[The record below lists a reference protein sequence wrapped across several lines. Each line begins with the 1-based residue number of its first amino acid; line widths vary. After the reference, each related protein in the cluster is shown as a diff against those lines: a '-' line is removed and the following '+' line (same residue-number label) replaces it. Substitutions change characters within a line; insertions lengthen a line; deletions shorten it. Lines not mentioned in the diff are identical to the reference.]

1 MSDAQPLTTDGHA
14 PNGRPRTLRPALSD
28 GPLRLALPG
37 DDGREAGLLRDVLD
51 ALHTYAAILDDRGR
65 VVTVNRAALERSGV
79 AAGAVAGVTFA
90 ESAWWSHDPRQ
101 SRLVA
106 KAVADALAGR
116 TARLELTARLPG
128 VAGEDGQAALL
139 DVDAQFAPLPARR
152 GRGVVVAA
160 YDLTD
165 ARRQTREQAE
175 QAAELSR
182 LADAEAGKMRAIST
196 LAHELRNPLG
206 AAHMAAQMLEEA
218 GEYDAETVEL
228 MGRNLRMMRRLVDD
242 LMDLGRAE
250 RGTLQVKLEPVDLC
264 DLIAQAADEQAADAR
279 EAGHEIAV
287 VGRDAPCVVRGDA
300 QRLKQ
305 VLFNLVRNAL
315 RYTDPPGRVTLSVAP
330 RRDGGADLV
339 VADTGR
345 GLSADLLPRLFE
357 PFQQGDDTSGGLGI
371 GLSLCRRI
379 ARAHGGDVTAH
390 SDGPGTGSTFRV
402 RLPGGPAPADSPEVG
417 R

>member
-1 MSDAQPLTTDGHA
+1 MSDAQPLTTNGHA
-14 PNGRPRTLRPALSD
+14 PNGRPRTLRPSHPALSD

-37 DDGREAGLLRDVLD
+37 DDGREADLLRDVLD

-79 AAGAVAGVTFA
+79 AAEAVAGVDFA
-90 ESAWWSHDPRQ
+90 TSAWWGHDPRQ
-101 SRLVA
+101 SALVA
-106 KAVADALAGR
+106 GAVARALRGE
-116 TARLELTARLPG
+116 TVRLELVARLSG
-128 VAGEDGQAALL
+128 MVGADGNAALL
-139 DVDAQFAPLPARR
+139 DVDAQFAPLPPRAGRE
-152 GRGVVVAA
+152 RGVVVAA

-165 ARRQTREQAE
+165 ARRQTRE

-206 AAHMAAQMLEEA
+206 AAHMAAQML
-218 GEYDAETVEL
+218 GESGEFDAETVEL

-242 LMDLGRAE
+242 LMDLGRAAK
-250 RGTLQVKLEPVDLC
+250 GTLAVDLEPVDLC
-264 DLIAQAADEQAADAR
+264 DLIAEVAEEQAADAR
-279 EAGHEIAV
+279 EAGHAIVARGCDRGESIV
-287 VGRDAPCVVRGDA
+287 VPGDP

-305 VLFNLVRNAL
+305 VVFNLVRNAL
-315 RYTDPPGRVTLSVAP
+315 RYTDPPGRVTLSVES

-357 PFQQGDDTSGGLGI
+357 PFEQGDDTSGGLGI

-390 SDGPGTGSTFRV
+390 SPGPGRGSTFRV
-402 RLPGGPAPADSPEVG
+402 RLPGAG
-417 R
+417 RAC